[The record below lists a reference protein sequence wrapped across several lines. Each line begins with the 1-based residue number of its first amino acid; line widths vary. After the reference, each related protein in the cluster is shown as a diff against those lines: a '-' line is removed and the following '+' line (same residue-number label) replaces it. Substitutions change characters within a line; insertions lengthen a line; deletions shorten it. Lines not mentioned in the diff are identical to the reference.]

1 MRKLIKENQQ
11 LLKKTSRGMT
21 GLDDSEYM
29 ATVEEAE
36 DDFLVVDD
44 DLEKR
49 PKKGLEPIGPKP
61 TKSNTTVD
69 NTPFGIH
76 LSQ

>member
-1 MRKLIKENQQ
+1 MRKLIEENQQ

-29 ATVEEAE
+29 ATEAE

-44 DLEKR
+44 DLEKI
-49 PKKGLEPIGPKP
+49 P
-61 TKSNTTVD
+61 N
-69 NTPFGIH
+69 
-76 LSQ
+76 

>member
-21 GLDDSEYM
+21 GFDDTDYM

-44 DLEKR
+44 DLEK
-49 PKKGLEPIGPKP
+49 KP
-61 TKSNTTVD
+61 R
-69 NTPFGIH
+69 
-76 LSQ
+76 